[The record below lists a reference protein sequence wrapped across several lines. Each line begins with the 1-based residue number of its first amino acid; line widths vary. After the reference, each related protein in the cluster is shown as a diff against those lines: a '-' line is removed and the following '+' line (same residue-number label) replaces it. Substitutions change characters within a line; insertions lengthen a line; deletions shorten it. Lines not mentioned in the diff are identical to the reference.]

1 MKALTFG
8 LLVFSMILT
17 ASDAYGARKKAP
29 PSGDEPV
36 VYDDAI
42 VEYHK
47 NMTVLDDY
55 ILRRVI
61 CRLSSQAFEPGAL
74 AKAMGEDLNVVEA
87 RINTLKKWGLVRM
100 RKTDWGAEIVE
111 PIPGEGAK
119 TLKKWEDQYCVN
131 GESCDSVH

>member
-1 MKALTFG
+1 MKAFTYGFLI
-8 LLVFSMILT
+8 LALVVV
-17 ASDAYGARKKAP
+17 AADAYGAKKKKAP
-29 PSGDEPV
+29 TGDEEV
-36 VYDDAI
+36 LYDDAI
-42 VEYHK
+42 VDYHK

-100 RKTDWGAEIVE
+100 RKTDWGAEVAE
-111 PIPGEGAK
+111 AVPGKGEEA
-119 TLKKWEDQYCVN
+119 LKKWTDQYCVN
-131 GESCDSVH
+131 SESCDTVH